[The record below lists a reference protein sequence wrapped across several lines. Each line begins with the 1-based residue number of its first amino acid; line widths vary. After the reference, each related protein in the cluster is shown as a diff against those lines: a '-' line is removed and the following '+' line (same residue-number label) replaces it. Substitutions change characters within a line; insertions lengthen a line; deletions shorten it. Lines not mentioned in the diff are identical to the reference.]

1 MVDRDGLVKVVCLA
15 LVVGGALAGAGCMV
29 AVAPTPIAVGPGVGC
44 DLAARP
50 WQQTSPGPCGSSV
63 WRFSRLP
70 DGSFGATETGCA
82 NATGTA
88 RYDGATVVMN
98 FQYGGGAGVYTWPL
112 DASCASAPGSV
123 TWTSGPLTGQMVA
136 STLAPAP

>member
-1 MVDRDGLVKVVCLA
+1 MVDLVKVACLS
-15 LVVGGALAGAGCMV
+15 LCLSLCLSSAGCMV
-29 AVAPTPIAVGPGVGC
+29 AVAPPPVVVAPGAGC
-44 DLAARP
+44 DLAARA
-50 WQQTSPGPCGSSV
+50 WQQTSPGPCGAST

-70 DGSFGATETGCA
+70 DGTFGATETGCA

-88 RYDGATVVMN
+88 RYDGATVVLN

-112 DASCASAPGSV
+112 DPSCASAPGTV
-123 TWTSGPLTGQMVA
+123 TWTSGPLTGQLVA